1 MAEKREIFAGIDAG
15 GTTFK
20 CGLADCDGRLL
31 AQHRVPTKNP
41 QETLQA
47 CADFFTDQARAQN
60 GALRSLGIASFG
72 PIDVDPLSADY
83 GTLLNTP
90 KPGWR
95 GTNLK
100 AAFEARMDVP
110 VSIDT
115 DVNGALL
122 AEMESGAGIGCRSA
136 AYVTVGTGI
145 GAGIFANGNLIGKP
159 AHPEF
164 GHIRVARH
172 PSDDFTGACSFHGD
186 CLEGMA
192 SAKAFS
198 ARYGDPETLP
208 ADHPGWQILAFYL
221 AQACWSLSLSFRPER
236 ILLGGGIMLA
246 PHLINSVRHAYL
258 KLSGGYLGDTYE
270 QVEALIARPSHG
282 DDAGLLGGLYLARQI
297 TAQ

>member
-1 MAEKREIFAGIDAG
+1 MIENRELFAGIDAG

-20 CGLADCDGRLL
+20 CGLADSDGTLL
-31 AQHRVPTKNP
+31 AQHRVPTQEP

-47 CADFFTDQARAQN
+47 CADFLAAEAHAQN
-60 GALRSLGIASFG
+60 GKIRSLGIASFG
-72 PIDVDPLSADY
+72 PIDVDPSSANY
-83 GTLLNTP
+83 GAILNTP
-90 KPGWR
+90 KPGWS

-100 AAFEARMDVP
+100 TVFQDQLN
-110 VSIDT
+110 VSVEVDT
-115 DVNGALL
+115 DVNGAIL
-122 AEMESGAGIGCRSA
+122 AEMETGAAIGCQSA

-145 GAGIFANGNLIGKP
+145 GAGIFANGDLIGKP

-164 GHIRVARH
+164 GHIQIARH
-172 PSDDFTGACSFHGD
+172 PNDEFAGACSFHGD

-198 ARYGDPETLP
+198 ARYGDPEALA
-208 ADHPGWQILAFYL
+208 ADHQGWQILANYL

-246 PHLINSVRHAYL
+246 PHLISMVRNEYSKISNS
-258 KLSGGYLGDTYE
+258 YLGQTEDH
-270 QVEALIARPSHG
+270 VRSLITRPAHG